1 MNLRKVITYIIFLGI
16 GISLLYWRYSA
27 IPADAK
33 KKLIENIIN
42 APLYAIIVT
51 FFMGLL
57 AVVARGLRWS
67 LLLKPLGY
75 EVSNLNA
82 VSSVA
87 FGYLAN
93 TAIPR
98 SGEIARCTALNSTD
112 DVPVDQLFG
121 TVIIERV
128 IDFIMLFIFLGIALA
143 TNFESVLSFF
153 TMIAGK
159 LGINISMPS
168 GTALVMLTMS
178 LGVIVVGI
186 STIIKRKRSASKNK
200 AKQSRIRGFIRGIGE
215 GITSI
220 KSMENRGVFV
230 GYTLFIWLMYF
241 LMSYYLI
248 VEMVDGIGLFQG
260 LWVMVSGG
268 FGMVFPSPGGIGA
281 YQEAVVAG
289 FNSLGFSNIEITYAV
304 ANVIWVTQTIMLVI
318 AGIIGS
324 ALIQRARKVF

>member
-16 GISLLYWRYSA
+16 GVFLLYWRYSV
-27 IPADAK
+27 IPADK
-33 KKLIENIIN
+33 KETLIENIIN
-42 APLYAIIVT
+42 APMYAIVIT
-51 FFMGLL
+51 CLMGLL
-57 AVVARGLRWS
+57 AVVARGLRWG

-75 EVSNLNA
+75 TVSNVNA
-82 VSSVA
+82 ICSVA

-112 DVPVDQLFG
+112 DVPVDKLFG

-128 IDFIMLFIFLGIALA
+128 IDFIMLFTFLGIALA
-143 TNFESVLSFF
+143 TNFDAVISFF
-153 TMIAGK
+153 TMVSEQ
-159 LGINISMPS
+159 LGFSMPS
-168 GTALVMLTMS
+168 GSALVML
-178 LGVIVVGI
+178 VISVAVVVVGVA
-186 STIIKRKRSASKNK
+186 TLVKRRRSSNKAK
-200 AKQSRIRGFIRGIGE
+200 AKQSKIRGFIRGIGE

-220 KSMENRGVFV
+220 KTMENRGAFV

-248 VEMVDGIGLFQG
+248 IEMVDGIELFQG

-289 FNSLGFSNIEITYAV
+289 FDSLGFSDIEVTYAV
-304 ANVIWVTQTIMLVI
+304 ANVIWVTQTVMLVV

-324 ALIQRARKVF
+324 AFIQRARKIA